1 MRVLGTLVRKEFL
14 QLRRDPALL
23 RLVLM
28 LPIVQL
34 VVMSYALGGDLRDL
48 RVAVLDQDQTP
59 LSRRL
64 VEAFPHGV
72 TFAAGPIAAGEA
84 DLDRLLREDRCDLAL
99 HIPAGFAR
107 DVAAGR
113 APAVGLLV
121 DGSNSSVGGRGA
133 GYAEAVIFREAAKFA
148 AEAGARAAGGA
159 APVAPVVRYFYNPAL
174 ESRLYMVPGIIVILV
189 TIISALVTGL
199 AVVREK
205 ELGTLEQIQVTPL
218 SPLQLIA
225 GKSIPFAL
233 IALFDL
239 VLATSFAMIW
249 FHVPLTGEPWALL
262 LGVLAYLLV
271 TLGLGLLASAVSGT
285 QQQAVFT
292 VWFFLMFA
300 IMLSGFFFPV
310 QNMPEWARTLTWLNP
325 MRFFMA
331 VVRGVLLRG
340 AGVAD
345 LSRELLVLT
354 AMGVTAFGGAVALFR
369 RSSG

>member
-1 MRVLGTLVRKEFL
+1 MLVLRTLVRKEFR

-23 RLVLM
+23 RLVLI

-34 VVMSYALGGDLRDL
+34 VVMSYALNSDLRDL
-48 RVAVLDQDQTP
+48 RVTVLDEDHTP

-72 TFAAGPIAAGEA
+72 TFAAGPTATGVA
-84 DLDRLLREDRCDLAL
+84 DLARLLREDRCDLAL
-99 HIPAGFAR
+99 HIPPGFAR
-107 DVAAGR
+107 DVSAGLS
-113 APAVGLLV
+113 PSVGLTV

-133 GYAEAVIFREAAKFA
+133 GYAEALITREAARLA
-148 AEAGARAAGGA
+148 AEVGPTASGG
-159 APVAPVVRYFYNPAL
+159 VAPVTPAVRFFYNPEL
-174 ESRLYMVPGIIVILV
+174 ESRVYMVPGVIVILV

-205 ELGTLEQIQVTPL
+205 ELGTLEQIQVTPV
-218 SPLQLIA
+218 SPWQLIA
-225 GKSIPFAL
+225 GKTIPYAL
-233 IALFDL
+233 IALVDL
-239 VLATSFAMIW
+239 ALATVFAVVW
-249 FHVPLTGEPWALL
+249 FHVPLTGAPWVLL

-292 VWFFLMFA
+292 VWFFLVFA

-310 QNMPEWARTLTWLNP
+310 QNMPEWARALTWFNP
-325 MRFFMA
+325 MRFFMTI
-331 VVRGVLLRG
+331 VRGVLLRG

-345 LSRELLVLT
+345 LAHELIVLT
-354 AMGVTAFGGAVALFR
+354 VMGVAAFGGAVALFR
-369 RSSG
+369 RSSA